1 MEGTNRKEGDG
12 IILDLYISIMQP
24 VILAVK
30 SQKVFKYINQSK
42 LN

>member
-1 MEGTNRKEGDG
+1 MAQIGREGGG
-12 IILDLYISIMQP
+12 IFILDLYISIMQP

-30 SQKVFKYINQSK
+30 SQKVFKFINQSK